1 MPITEFRLTY
11 IIESYEKNFN
21 IFRKKIIIFS
31 PRIPLNF
38 FTDSADNLKAE
49 LEFSFFIMEK
59 IKIDTLKPGQT
70 FKEELL
76 VDKSFLLVGAGQ
88 IITAELLK
96 ELALWNIT
104 EIYIDGSNPIVQ
116 VETDSKV
123 SDEAEN
129 SPGTEMQNTP
139 KMNTQIKE
147 ALAKAQGTSNE
158 KSRLKA
164 VINVYNE
171 YMAYIHS
178 VYTRYATHGDFNNE
192 ELFETVKE
200 LCVFVKENR
209 RFVLRISPSI
219 ETRTKNYL
227 VSHAMRSTIF
237 AIVIGIKLH
246 LNFTQLQELGVS
258 CILHEIGMLKL
269 PSYLYLSEK
278 KFSHAERAKIATHP
292 LLGYQIIN
300 QAEFSIPI
308 QRAVLEHHEREDG
321 SGYPQNLTADKI
333 SEYAKIISVVCS
345 YEAMSSPRNFREA
358 RPTYDAMVEML
369 KNQNSKYNGDVIKAL
384 LYSLSIYPI
393 GAYVYLANGKIG
405 QVCDVNPDNPK
416 NPIVQIIGETA
427 ADGDP
432 RTVETDDKIN
442 KIVRVLNKEEAR
454 DALKFLKQKEE

>member
-1 MPITEFRLTY
+1 MNT
-11 IIESYEKNFN
+11 
-21 IFRKKIIIFS
+21 
-31 PRIPLNF
+31 
-38 FTDSADNLKAE
+38 
-49 LEFSFFIMEK
+49 
-59 IKIDTLKPGQT
+59 IKVETLKPEQS

-76 VDKSFLLVGAGQ
+76 LDKSFILLGAGQ
-88 IITAELLK
+88 PVTSEFLK
-96 ELALWNIT
+96 ELAMWNVT
-104 EIYIDGSNPIVQ
+104 EVLLDGSNPFVAPVQ
-116 VETDSKV
+116 QKKV
-123 SDEAEN
+123 SEEDFEDVNINGEPVQEA
-129 SPGTEMQNTP
+129 P
-139 KMNTQIKE
+139 KMNSSIKE
-147 ALAKAQGTSNE
+147 ALAKAQDTSNE
-158 KSRLKA
+158 KSRLNA
-164 VINVYNE
+164 VLNVYNE
-171 YMAYIHS
+171 YMTYIHS
-178 VYTRYATHGDFNNE
+178 VYTRYATHGDFNRD

-209 RFVLRISPSI
+209 RYVLRISPSI

-237 AIVIGIKLH
+237 AIVIGLKLH

-300 QAEFSIPI
+300 QADFPI
-308 QRAVLEHHEREDG
+308 SVQRAILEHHEKEDG
-321 SGYPQNLTADKI
+321 SGYPQNLVSEKI
-333 SEYAKIISVVCS
+333 SNYAKIISVVCS

-358 RPTYDAMVEML
+358 RSTYDAMVEML

-405 QVCDVNPDNPK
+405 QVCDVNSDNPK
-416 NPIVQIIGETA
+416 NPIVQILGEKA

-432 RTVETDDKIN
+432 RTIETDDGIN
-442 KIVRVLNKEEAR
+442 KIVRVLNAEEAR
-454 DALKFLKQKEE
+454 DAIKFLKQKETE

>member
-1 MPITEFRLTY
+1 MNT
-11 IIESYEKNFN
+11 
-21 IFRKKIIIFS
+21 
-31 PRIPLNF
+31 
-38 FTDSADNLKAE
+38 
-49 LEFSFFIMEK
+49 
-59 IKIDTLKPGQT
+59 IKVETLKPEQS

-76 VDKSFLLVGAGQ
+76 LDKSFILLGAGQ
-88 IITAELLK
+88 PVTSEFLK
-96 ELALWNIT
+96 ELAMWNVT
-104 EIYIDGSNPIVQ
+104 EVLLDGSNPFVAPVQ
-116 VETDSKV
+116 QEKV
-123 SDEAEN
+123 SEEDFESVNIDGQPVQEA
-129 SPGTEMQNTP
+129 P
-139 KMNTQIKE
+139 KMNTSIKE
-147 ALAKAQGTSNE
+147 ALAKAQDTSNE
-158 KSRLKA
+158 KSRLNA
-164 VINVYNE
+164 VLNVYNE
-171 YMAYIHS
+171 YMTYIHS
-178 VYTRYATHGDFNNE
+178 VYTRYATHGDFNKD

-209 RFVLRISPSI
+209 RYVLRISPSI

-237 AIVIGIKLH
+237 AIVIGLKLH

-300 QAEFSIPI
+300 QADFPI
-308 QRAVLEHHEREDG
+308 SVQRAILEHHEKEDG
-321 SGYPQNLTADKI
+321 SGYPQNLVSEKI
-333 SEYAKIISVVCS
+333 SNYAKIISVVCS

-358 RPTYDAMVEML
+358 RSTYDAMVEML

-405 QVCDVNPDNPK
+405 QVCDVNSDNPK
-416 NPIVQIIGETA
+416 NPIVQILGEKA

-432 RTVETDDKIN
+432 RTIETDDGIN
-442 KIVRVLNKEEAR
+442 KIIRVLNSEEAR
-454 DALKFLKQKEE
+454 DAIKFLKQKETE

>member
-1 MPITEFRLTY
+1 MNT
-11 IIESYEKNFN
+11 
-21 IFRKKIIIFS
+21 
-31 PRIPLNF
+31 
-38 FTDSADNLKAE
+38 
-49 LEFSFFIMEK
+49 
-59 IKIDTLKPGQT
+59 IKVETLKPEQS

-76 VDKSFLLVGAGQ
+76 LDKSFILLGAGQ
-88 IITAELLK
+88 PVTSEFLK
-96 ELALWNIT
+96 ELAMWNVT
-104 EIYIDGSNPIVQ
+104 EVLLDGSNPFVAPVQ
-116 VETDSKV
+116 QEKV
-123 SDEAEN
+123 SEEDFESVNIDGEPVQEA
-129 SPGTEMQNTP
+129 P
-139 KMNTQIKE
+139 KMNTSIKE
-147 ALAKAQGTSNE
+147 ALAKAQDTSNE
-158 KSRLKA
+158 KSRLNA
-164 VINVYNE
+164 VLNVYNE
-171 YMAYIHS
+171 YMTYIHS
-178 VYTRYATHGDFNNE
+178 VYTRYATHGDFNRD

-209 RFVLRISPSI
+209 RYVLRISPSI

-237 AIVIGIKLH
+237 AIVIGLKLH

-300 QAEFSIPI
+300 QADFPI
-308 QRAVLEHHEREDG
+308 SVQRAILEHHEKEDG
-321 SGYPQNLTADKI
+321 SGYPQNLVSEKI
-333 SEYAKIISVVCS
+333 SNYAKIISVVCS

-358 RPTYDAMVEML
+358 RSTYDAMVEML

-405 QVCDVNPDNPK
+405 QVCDVNSDNPK
-416 NPIVQIIGETA
+416 NPIVQILGEKA

-432 RTVETDDKIN
+432 RTIETDDGIN
-442 KIVRVLNKEEAR
+442 KIVRVLNSEEAR
-454 DALKFLKQKEE
+454 DAIKFLKQKETE

>member
-1 MPITEFRLTY
+1 MNT
-11 IIESYEKNFN
+11 
-21 IFRKKIIIFS
+21 
-31 PRIPLNF
+31 
-38 FTDSADNLKAE
+38 
-49 LEFSFFIMEK
+49 
-59 IKIDTLKPGQT
+59 IKVETLKPEQS

-76 VDKSFLLVGAGQ
+76 LDKSFILLGAGQ
-88 IITAELLK
+88 PVTSEFLK
-96 ELALWNIT
+96 ELAMWNVT
-104 EIYIDGSNPIVQ
+104 EVLLDGSNPFVAPVQ
-116 VETDSKV
+116 QEKV
-123 SDEAEN
+123 SEEDFEDVNINGEPVQEA
-129 SPGTEMQNTP
+129 P
-139 KMNTQIKE
+139 KMNSSIKE
-147 ALAKAQGTSNE
+147 ALAKAQDTSNE
-158 KSRLKA
+158 KSRLNA
-164 VINVYNE
+164 VLNVYNE
-171 YMAYIHS
+171 YMTYIHS
-178 VYTRYATHGDFNNE
+178 VYTRYATHGDFNRD

-209 RFVLRISPSI
+209 RYVLRISPSI

-237 AIVIGIKLH
+237 AIVIGLKLH

-300 QAEFSIPI
+300 QADFPI
-308 QRAVLEHHEREDG
+308 SVQRAILEHHEKEDG
-321 SGYPQNLTADKI
+321 SGYPQNLVSEKI
-333 SEYAKIISVVCS
+333 SNYAKIISVVCS

-358 RPTYDAMVEML
+358 RSTYDAMVEML

-405 QVCDVNPDNPK
+405 QVCDVNSDNPK
-416 NPIVQIIGETA
+416 NPIVQILGEKA

-432 RTVETDDKIN
+432 RTIETDDGIN
-442 KIVRVLNKEEAR
+442 KIVRVLNAEEAR
-454 DALKFLKQKEE
+454 DAIKFLKQKETE

>member
-1 MPITEFRLTY
+1 MNT
-11 IIESYEKNFN
+11 
-21 IFRKKIIIFS
+21 
-31 PRIPLNF
+31 
-38 FTDSADNLKAE
+38 
-49 LEFSFFIMEK
+49 
-59 IKIDTLKPGQT
+59 IKVETLKPEQS

-76 VDKSFLLVGAGQ
+76 LDKSFILLGAGRPV
-88 IITAELLK
+88 TSEFLK
-96 ELALWNIT
+96 ELAMWNVT
-104 EIYIDGSNPIVQ
+104 EVLLDGSNPFVAPVQ
-116 VETDSKV
+116 QEKV
-123 SDEAEN
+123 SEEDFESVNIDGQPVQEA
-129 SPGTEMQNTP
+129 P
-139 KMNTQIKE
+139 KMNTSIKE
-147 ALAKAQGTSNE
+147 ALAKAQDTSNE
-158 KSRLKA
+158 KSRLNA
-164 VINVYNE
+164 VLNVYNE
-171 YMAYIHS
+171 YMTYIHS
-178 VYTRYATHGDFNNE
+178 VYTRYATHGDFNRD

-209 RFVLRISPSI
+209 RYVLRISPSI

-237 AIVIGIKLH
+237 AIVIGLKLH

-300 QAEFSIPI
+300 QADFPI
-308 QRAVLEHHEREDG
+308 SVQRAILEHHEKEDG
-321 SGYPQNLTADKI
+321 SGYPQNLVSEKI
-333 SEYAKIISVVCS
+333 SNYAKIISVVCS

-358 RPTYDAMVEML
+358 RSTYDAMVEML

-405 QVCDVNPDNPK
+405 QVCDVNSDNPK
-416 NPIVQIIGETA
+416 NPIVQILGEKA

-432 RTVETDDKIN
+432 RTIETDDGIN
-442 KIVRVLNKEEAR
+442 KIVRVLNSEEAR
-454 DALKFLKQKEE
+454 DAIKFLKQKETE

>member
-1 MPITEFRLTY
+1 MNT
-11 IIESYEKNFN
+11 
-21 IFRKKIIIFS
+21 
-31 PRIPLNF
+31 
-38 FTDSADNLKAE
+38 
-49 LEFSFFIMEK
+49 
-59 IKIDTLKPGQT
+59 IKVETLKPEQS

-76 VDKSFLLVGAGQ
+76 LDKSFILLGAGQ
-88 IITAELLK
+88 PVTSEFLK
-96 ELALWNIT
+96 ELAMWNVT
-104 EIYIDGSNPIVQ
+104 EVLLDGSNPFVAPVQ
-116 VETDSKV
+116 QEKV
-123 SDEAEN
+123 SEEDFESVNIDGQPVQEA
-129 SPGTEMQNTP
+129 P
-139 KMNTQIKE
+139 KMNTSIKE
-147 ALAKAQGTSNE
+147 ALAKAQDTSNE
-158 KSRLKA
+158 KSRLNA
-164 VINVYNE
+164 VLNVYNE
-171 YMAYIHS
+171 YMTYIHS
-178 VYTRYATHGDFNNE
+178 VYTRYATHGDFNRD

-209 RFVLRISPSI
+209 RYVLRISPSI

-237 AIVIGIKLH
+237 AIVIGLKLH

-300 QAEFSIPI
+300 QADFPI
-308 QRAVLEHHEREDG
+308 SVQRAILEHHEKEDG
-321 SGYPQNLTADKI
+321 SGYPQNLVSEKI
-333 SEYAKIISVVCS
+333 SNYAKIISVVCS

-358 RPTYDAMVEML
+358 RSTYDAMLEML

-405 QVCDVNPDNPK
+405 QVCDVNSDNPK
-416 NPIVQIIGETA
+416 NPIVQILGEKA

-432 RTVETDDKIN
+432 RTIETDDGIN
-442 KIVRVLNKEEAR
+442 KIVRVLNSEEAR
-454 DALKFLKQKEE
+454 DAIKFLKQKETE